1 MRVTLERVDSR
12 EGVAR
17 LRGRADFDG
26 SPVAL
31 TYATRTGALLRID
44 EVIVCAFDREHQTC
58 TVTPPR
64 GSCALDI
71 TVEERSLP
79 TSGLPAGEGIAWR
92 WMLARAAQTPPLEL
106 DVAVRNAPVGAG
118 PKGIEGMPAVGH
130 AHLDVAWLWTFS
142 ETKRK
147 IARTLATALRQ
158 IDAGTGYVFA
168 QSQPQLYA
176 YLEKSEPA
184 LFARV
189 RAAIDCGG
197 IDASVAAL
205 WVESDCNLPS
215 GESLLRQFLHGVRY
229 AQNALG
235 HTPTVAWLPDSFG
248 FCATFPTLAAHAGVY
263 RFATT
268 KLMWNDTTVFP
279 HPQFAWHGPDG
290 SRVVSALLASYDG
303 GIEAKRIAA
312 SRTRDELFV
321 LGFGDGGGGARDAD
335 LASLSGRVR
344 WTSVAAWLEEIATHE
359 LPTHTGE
366 LYLEFHRGVF
376 TTRRALKVRNAGLER
391 ALEAAEEA
399 AAWCVAVRAPSTVI
413 TTLRED
419 LQRAWTIVL
428 RNQFHDII
436 TGTATAAVYS
446 DVYEDYDK
454 AERIVARTLESAQS
468 ILPRVKL
475 HPPAARLVTPRADG
489 NEFDLANAFVRARI
503 RRDGTIVDFGTASGP
518 NVASVINGLRAY
530 VDKPK
535 KWDAWNIDRSYAG
548 KQVRIRYDD
557 ATIEDEGLVVRLR
570 CGDSPIAMRLSL
582 AADEPWLR
590 VELAIAWNAEHVLL
604 RSEHW
609 LATDARAIRY
619 GAPHGTVVRT
629 AYPQTPAERA
639 KFEAPGHRYAALET
653 TGFGFAQFV
662 TDSYGWS
669 ARGLEPGIAL
679 GHSLL
684 RATNWPAPRVDR
696 GEQHISYALVPTDG
710 VAISGLEQAWL
721 DYAHAPRVRLFSCE
735 DPAVLIVAAKPAE
748 DGDGVIVRVR
758 ECDGQARPV
767 ELRSGGRARAVFPVD
782 AVERSVVG
790 DVRLVDESLHF
801 TLPAFGLR
809 SFRVTF

>member
-1 MRVTLERVDSR
+1 MRVALERVDSR
-12 EGVAR
+12 DGVAR
-17 LRGRADFDG
+17 LRGRATFDG
-26 SPVAL
+26 TPLAL
-31 TYATRTGALLRID
+31 TYATRAGALLRID
-44 EVIVCAFDREHQTC
+44 DVVVCAFDREHQTC
-58 TVTPPR
+58 TIAPPA
-64 GSCALDI
+64 GSFTLDL

-79 TSGLPAGEGIAWR
+79 TSGLPAGDGLPWR
-92 WMLARAAQTPPLEL
+92 WMLARAEQAPPLEL
-106 DVAVRNAPVGAG
+106 EMAVPKAAPLTVPAG
-118 PKGIEGMPAVGH
+118 VDGLPAVGH
-130 AHLDVAWLWTFS
+130 AHLDVAWLWTFA

-158 IDAGTGYVFA
+158 IDGGFGYIFA

-189 RAAIDCGG
+189 RDAIEGGG

-205 WVESDCNLPS
+205 WVESDCNIPS
-215 GESLLRQFLHGVRY
+215 GESLLRQFLHGIRY
-229 AQNALG
+229 VQGALG
-235 HTPTVAWLPDSFG
+235 FTPTVAWLPDSFG
-248 FCATFPTLAAHAGVY
+248 FCATFPTLAVHAGVH

-279 HPQFAWHGPDG
+279 YPQFSWHGPDG
-290 SRVVSALLASYDG
+290 SRVVAALLASYDG
-303 GIEAKRIAA
+303 GIEAKRVAA
-312 SRTRDELFV
+312 SRSRDELFV

-335 LASLSGRVR
+335 LSVLAGRAR
-344 WTSVAAWLEEIATHE
+344 WMSVAAWLDEVATRT
-359 LPTHTGE
+359 LPSHTGE
-366 LYLEFHRGVF
+366 LYLEYHRGVF
-376 TTRRALKVRNAGLER
+376 TTHRALKVRNAGLER

-399 AAWCVAVRAPSTVI
+399 AAWCVAVRAPSAVI

-428 RNQFHDII
+428 RNQFHDVI
-436 TGTATAAVYS
+436 TGTAIAAVYA
-446 DVYEDYDK
+446 DVHEDYDK
-454 AERIVARTLESAQS
+454 AERIATRTLESAQS

-475 HPPAARLVTPRADG
+475 HPPAARLVVPIADG
-489 NEFDLANAFVRARI
+489 QEFDLANDYVRARV
-503 RRDGTIVDFGTASGP
+503 RRDGTIVDFGTAGGP

-530 VDKPK
+530 VDRPK
-535 KWDAWNIDRSYAG
+535 KWDAWNIDRTYTG
-548 KQVRIRYDD
+548 KQVRIRCEG
-557 ATIEDEGLVVRLR
+557 ASIEEEALVVRLR

-590 VELAIAWNAEHVLL
+590 VDLAIAWNAEHVLL
-604 RSEHW
+604 RCEHW
-609 LATDARAIRY
+609 LATDARAVRY
-619 GAPHGTVVRT
+619 GAPHGTVLRT
-629 AYPQTPAERA
+629 AYPRTPAERA
-639 KFEAPGHRYAALET
+639 KFEAPGQRFAALDT
-653 TGFGFAQFV
+653 GGFGFAQFV

-684 RATNWPAPRVDR
+684 RATNWPAPHTDR
-696 GEQHISYALVPTDG
+696 GEQHLAYALVPTDG
-710 VAISGLEQAWL
+710 VTISGLEQAWL
-721 DYAHAPRVRLFSCE
+721 DYAHVPRVRLFSCD

-758 ECDGQARPV
+758 ECDGEVRAV
-767 ELRSGGRARAVFPVD
+767 ELRSGGRARAVYAVD
-782 AVERSVVG
+782 AVERSVAG

-801 TLPAFGLR
+801 MLPAFGLR